1 MTIIKFEEIKAW
13 QEARNLT
20 NMIYDLSKIGEF
32 RKDFGLTD
40 QIRRAAVSIMSNI
53 AEGFLASTK
62 KEFKRFLFI
71 SLRSAAEVQS
81 QLYVALDQ
89 HYIDRQKFNQA
100 YEQADKTARHVRNF
114 IKYLSKDIDRK
125 GTNERVNK

>member
-1 MTIIKFEEIKAW
+1 MTIVKFEEIKAW
-13 QEARNLT
+13 QEARSLT
-20 NMIYDLSKIGEF
+20 NLIYDISKMKEF
-32 RKDFGLTD
+32 RRDFGLTD

-62 KEFKRFLFI
+62 KEFMRFLFI

-89 HYIDRQKFNQA
+89 RYIDRQKFTQA
-100 YEQADKTARHVRNF
+100 YQQTDKTAKHIRNF
-114 IKYLSKDIDRK
+114 IKYLSKDLAK
-125 GTNERVNK
+125 KELTNE

>member
-20 NMIYDLSKIGEF
+20 NLIYDLSRMKEF

-62 KEFKRFLFI
+62 KEFMRFLFI
-71 SLRSAAEVQS
+71 SLRSAAEVES

-89 HYIDRQKFNQA
+89 HYIDKPRFNQA
-100 YEQADKTARHVRNF
+100 YQQTDKTAKHIRNF
-114 IKYLSKDIDRK
+114 IKYLSRDMARK
-125 GTNERVNK
+125 GTNKRVNK